1 MTKHD
6 AAQESDTSETT
17 GRERPSR
24 KTRATEA
31 EDATVEA
38 GADRMPT
45 DEEERLAELHEVDSK
60 VAEHAEEMYERGAKQ
75 QGEGRI

>member
-1 MTKHD
+1 MTERPMTERPNDKTPDDKTREAERED
-6 AAQESDTSETT
+6 AAVT
-17 GRERPSR
+17 
-24 KTRATEA
+24 
-31 EDATVEA
+31 A

-45 DEEERLAELHEVDSK
+45 EEEARLAEQHDVDRD